1 MAEQGAAT
9 QRKLWVGEYDLSGDM
24 NAMRLSL
31 GAARQDNT
39 RFGDD
44 TEVGAGG
51 LTTILMEHEGIWLA
65 GGGNS
70 VDDVLAANMAVAD
83 VPISIGPETGAD
95 GEVGYLFRAMQGLY
109 VPINAGVIGQMHRF
123 RVSAEGS
130 GGDRAVRST
139 IMHNATRTA
148 TSNGTA
154 RQLGLVGASQKLY
167 ATLHVI
173 TASVGDTLDVTVESD
188 TASGFASPITQITF
202 TQATA
207 ITKEYKTKDGVI
219 ADDDWWRVAYTIAG
233 TDPSFEFVVLVGIL

>member
-1 MAEQGAAT
+1 MSEQGVANK
-9 QRKLWVGEYDLSGDM
+9 RKLWVGEYDLSGDM

-31 GAARQDNT
+31 TGQRQDNT

-65 GGGNS
+65 GGGDS
-70 VDDVLAANMAVAD
+70 VDDVLAAQMAVAD
-83 VPISIGPETGAD
+83 LPISIGVETGAD
-95 GEVGYLFRAMQGLY
+95 GEIGYLFRAMQGLY

-139 IMHNATRTA
+139 IMHNATRTV
-148 TSNGTA
+148 SGNGTA
-154 RQLGLVGASQKLY
+154 RQLGLVSATQKLY
-167 ATLHVI
+167 AILHVI

-188 TASGFASPITQITF
+188 TASGFISPLTQITF
-202 TQATA
+202 AQATG
-207 ITKEYKTKDGVI
+207 ITKEYKTKAGPI
-219 ADDDWWRVAYTIAG
+219 ANDDWFRVAYTIGGAS
-233 TDPSFEFVVLVGIL
+233 PSFEFVVLVGVL

>member
-9 QRKLWVGEYDLSGDM
+9 QRKLWFGEYDLSGDM

-44 TEVGAGG
+44 TEIGAGG

-65 GGGNS
+65 GSDS
-70 VDDVLAANMAVAD
+70 VDEVLSAQMAVAD
-83 VPISIGPETGAD
+83 LPISIGPETGAD
-95 GEVGYLFRAMQGLY
+95 GEVGYLFRAMEGLY
-109 VPINAGVIGQMHRF
+109 MPINAGVIGSMHRF

-148 TSNGTA
+148 TANGTA
-154 RQLGLVGASQKLY
+154 RQLGAVTVTQKVY

-173 TASVGDTLDVTVESD
+173 SASASDTLDVIVESD
-188 TASGFASPITQITF
+188 SASGFGASPETQITF

-207 ITKEYKTKDGVI
+207 ITKEYQTAAGAI
-219 ADDDWWRVAYTIAG
+219 TDDWWRVGYTIAG
-233 TDPSFEFVVLVGIL
+233 TDPSFEFVVLIGIL

>member
-9 QRKLWVGEYDLSGDM
+9 KRKLWFGEYDLSGDM

-31 GAARQDNT
+31 AAQRQNNT

-44 TEVGAGG
+44 TDVGAGG

-65 GGGNS
+65 GSGK
-70 VDDVLAANMAVAD
+70 VDEVLDTNLAVAD
-83 VPISIGPETGAD
+83 LPISIGAETGAD
-95 GEVGYLFRAMQGLY
+95 GEIGYLFRALQGLY
-109 VPINAGVIGQMHRF
+109 VPINAGVIGSMHRF

-148 TSNGTA
+148 TGNGTA
-154 RQLGLVGASQKLY
+154 RQLGAVSATQKVY

-188 TASGFASPITQITF
+188 DNSGMTSATTQLTF

-207 ITKEYKTKDGVI
+207 ITKEYKTQTGAI
-219 ADDDWWRVAYTIAG
+219 TDDWWRVAYTIAG
-233 TDPSFEFVVLVGIL
+233 TAPSFEFIVLIGIL

>member
-1 MAEQGAAT
+1 MPEQGVAT
-9 QRKLWVGEYDLSGDM
+9 QRKLWFGEYDLSGDM

-44 TEVGAGG
+44 TEIGAGG

-65 GGGNS
+65 ADGDS
-70 VDDVLAANMAVAD
+70 VDDVLSAQMAVAD
-83 VPISIGPETGAD
+83 LPISIGAETGAD
-95 GEVGYLFRAMQGLY
+95 GEIGYLFRAMEGLY
-109 VPINAGVIGQMHRF
+109 VPINAGVIGSMHRF

-154 RQLGLVGASQKLY
+154 RQLGAVSATQKLY

-173 TASVGDTLDVTVESD
+173 TASAGDTLDVIVKSD
-188 TASGFASPITQITF
+188 SASGFGVSPETQITF

-207 ITKEYKTKDGVI
+207 ITKEYATVTGAI
-219 ADDDWWRVAYTIAG
+219 SDDWFRVEYTIAG
-233 TDPSFEFVVLVGIL
+233 ADPSFEFICLIGVL